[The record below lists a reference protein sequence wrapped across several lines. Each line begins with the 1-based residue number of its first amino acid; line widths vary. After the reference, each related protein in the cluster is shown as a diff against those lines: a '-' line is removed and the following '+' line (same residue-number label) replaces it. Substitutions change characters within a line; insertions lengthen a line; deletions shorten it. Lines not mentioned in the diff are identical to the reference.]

1 LGTGFTCGLRVSSVG
16 LELDGGYWLVEKLVV
31 FNLGVEPCATVV
43 AEEES
48 VALGP
53 AGVAERVAEVA

>member
-1 LGTGFTCGLRVSSVG
+1 MGFTCGLRVLISWIGAGWRLLVG
-16 LELDGGYWLVEKLVV
+16 GKLVV
-31 FNLGVEPCATVV
+31 FNLGVEPCATAV

-53 AGVAERVAEVA
+53 AGVAERVAGVA